1 MNHPYIRNDLIRI
14 AKGILFKP
22 EMAYAIRM
30 GRKIQTRRLKDRYR
44 VGDILYVKEPWTL
57 FNGDSSITRSAWT
70 TVNSSSPL
78 FVPKWKNSLFMP
90 KKYADQ
96 FIRVTKIK
104 IEHIQD
110 ITCEDIHEEGVDCP
124 SHPGFLC
131 ENCSF
136 LRAAWIG
143 LWKSINKEKGTT
155 YQDNPVVYAYTF
167 EVLKYT

>member
-1 MNHPYIRNDLIRI
+1 MIHPYSRNDLIRI

-44 VGDILYVKEPWTL
+44 VGDILYVKEPWAFFDENMT
-57 FNGDSSITRSAWT
+57 SAITKSAFMMLEKQYAP
-70 TVNSSSPL
+70 V
-78 FVPKWKNSLFMP
+78 WKNSLFMP

-96 FIRVTKIK
+96 FVRVTKIR

-110 ITCEDIHEEGVDCP
+110 ITCDDIHNEGVDCP

-131 ENCSF
+131 ENCSD
-136 LRAAWIG
+136 LRAEWIR
-143 LWKSINKEKGTT
+143 LWNSINKEKHTT

-167 EVLKYT
+167 KVLKYT

>member
-1 MNHPYIRNDLIRI
+1 MMTRSEILKT

-44 VGDILYVKEPWTL
+44 VGDILYVKEPWAL
-57 FNGDSSITRSAWT
+57 FNGDSAITRSAWT

-96 FIRVTKIK
+96 FVKIK
-104 IEHIQD
+104 SKSEHRLQD
-110 ITCEDIHEEGVDCP
+110 ITCEEIHEEGVDCP

-131 ENCSF
+131 SNCSD
-136 LRAAWIG
+136 LRVEWIR
-143 LWKSINKEKGTT
+143 LWNSINKEKGTT